1 MSEPLDPV
9 EGDAPSNG
17 PSPNA
22 VAVRR
27 PLRGQVLNLLL
38 VALGFALLGHV
49 IWNNRDQIREVFH
62 YNLDGRLFLAA
73 LAVAILATVVTF
85 VRWHRLVRVVEP
97 SFRLG
102 TAVLLGFIGC
112 LYNLVIPGAV
122 GGDVIKAGYLA
133 KMDVKR
139 TQAIGSLFIDRLV
152 GLLGLF
158 ILAGVAG
165 AAAWRGADG
174 PVRSLILVIWAA
186 VAAGFLGL
194 AVIFNHEILTR
205 RFPKALAGRG
215 RVARILGELGVMAS
229 TYRRRPGPVA
239 VALGLSSLS
248 HALYVVAFYLV
259 SVMLFRDRVPT
270 LGQHL
275 LLVPLLFFTTAV
287 PLPFGA
293 LGFSEEVGQ
302 QLFKL
307 VDHPSGA
314 VAMMGYRVLT
324 YTGGLVSAAIY
335 LANLRQVR
343 ALTESIN
350 E

>member
-1 MSEPLDPV
+1 MNHSILSRETP
-9 EGDAPSNG
+9 PSNG

-73 LAVAILATVVTF
+73 LAVAILATVVTCA
-85 VRWHRLVRVVEP
+85 
-97 SFRLG
+97 G
-102 TAVLLGFIGC
+102 TGSSGSSSPRFGSARRSSSASSAAC
-112 LYNLVIPGAV
+112 TTWSSPASV

-215 RVARILGELGVMAS
+215 RVARYLGELGVMAS
-229 TYRRRPGPVA
+229 NTAGGRVRWPRP
-239 VALGLSSLS
+239 
-248 HALYVVAFYLV
+248 
-259 SVMLFRDRVPT
+259 
-270 LGQHL
+270 
-275 LLVPLLFFTTAV
+275 
-287 PLPFGA
+287 
-293 LGFSEEVGQ
+293 
-302 QLFKL
+302 
-307 VDHPSGA
+307 
-314 VAMMGYRVLT
+314 
-324 YTGGLVSAAIY
+324 SAS
-335 LANLRQVR
+335 RP
-343 ALTESIN
+343 
-350 E
+350 